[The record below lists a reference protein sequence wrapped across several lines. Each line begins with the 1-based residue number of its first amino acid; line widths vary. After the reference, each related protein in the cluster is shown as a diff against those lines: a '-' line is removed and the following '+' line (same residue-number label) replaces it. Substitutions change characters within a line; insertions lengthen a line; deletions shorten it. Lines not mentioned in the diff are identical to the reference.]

1 MSLKS
6 PQERLSFRRK
16 RNRRSV
22 LGTAERPR
30 LSVRRSQKHMLV
42 QLIDD
47 VNGRTLASASSH
59 GDKAKSG
66 ATVAAA
72 REVGKRIGEKA
83 KTLQIEAAV
92 FDRGGRPYHGRVK
105 AVADGAREI
114 GLRF

>member
-6 PQERLSFRRK
+6 PQERLSFRRR

-22 LGTAERPR
+22 VGTAERPR
-30 LSVRRSQKHMLV
+30 LSVRRSQKHMIA

-47 VNGRTLASASSH
+47 IAGRTLAYASSH
-59 GDKAKSG
+59 GDKTKSG
-66 ATVAAA
+66 ATVVAA
-72 REVGKRIGEKA
+72 REVGKRLAEKA
-83 KTLQIEAAV
+83 KTLQIETAV

-105 AVADGAREI
+105 AVADGARET